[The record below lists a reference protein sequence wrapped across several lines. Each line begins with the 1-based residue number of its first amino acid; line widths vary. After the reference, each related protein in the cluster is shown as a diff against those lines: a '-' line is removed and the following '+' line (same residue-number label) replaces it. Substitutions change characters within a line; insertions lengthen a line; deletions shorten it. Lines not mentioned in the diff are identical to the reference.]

1 MKNFSASLFVVL
13 LALAATVS
21 ASAQTIRRV
30 SSTATGTNIYADF
43 AAAQTAAAAGDII
56 QMEPGVYNFDI
67 NLTKNLTVV
76 GPGYF
81 LGTAQNP
88 NLQANSQTA
97 QVNTI
102 YFSTGS
108 TGASVSG
115 VSANTAYIGANT
127 VTLQRCYISSYIYL
141 NLNNTSN
148 TNVNIRQNYA
158 FGITHNYSQP
168 TTNALITNNIF
179 TGQINLGSSDQ
190 GEFRNNV
197 LSDQFSYSATMSNFN
212 VVNNY
217 FGYQYNAPNFTN
229 CTVIYNAF
237 QFGYP
242 TTGNNQNNVAKTAVF
257 TLAPGSTQFDAWF
270 QLKTGTNV
278 LRAAG
283 ENGQDIGAFGGNTP
297 YKLGG
302 VPAIPAIYQ
311 LSNSVSGNSL
321 NVNLSTRSNN

>member
-1 MKNFSASLFVVL
+1 MKNLSTSLLFVL
-13 LALAATVS
+13 LALATIS

-30 SSTATGTNIYADF
+30 STSVTGTNIYADF
-43 AAAQTAAAAGDII
+43 AAAQTAAVAGDIV
-56 QMEPGVYNFDI
+56 QMEPGVYSFDI
-67 NLTKNLTVV
+67 NLSKNLTVV

-102 YFSTGS
+102 YFSAGS
-108 TGASVSG
+108 AGASVSG
-115 VSANTAYIGANT
+115 VSASSAYIGANN
-127 VTLQRCYISSYIYL
+127 VTLQRCYISSYVYL
-141 NLNNTSN
+141 NLLNSANS
-148 TNVNIRQNYA
+148 NVNIRQNYL
-158 FGITHNYSQP
+158 FGIAHNYNQG
-168 TTNALITNNIF
+168 TTNLLITNNIF
-179 TGQINLGSSDQ
+179 TGPINMNASDS

-217 FGYQYNAPNFTN
+217 FGYQYNSPNFTN

-237 QFGYP
+237 QYGSYP
-242 TTGNNQNNVAKTAVF
+242 TAGNNQNNVAKTAVF

-270 QLKTGTNV
+270 QLKSGTNV
-278 LRAAG
+278 LRSTG
-283 ENGQDIGAFGGNTP
+283 ENGQDIGAFGGNSP

-302 VPAIPAIYQ
+302 LPAIPAIDQ